1 MGILQLL
8 MSWLIPVNVAIKLSR
23 PEPKGGTVS
32 DSTDDSNANREGDR
46 PNVDSDKPVVTL
58 TGVVQKIINPLGAK
72 EPEKVEIAIQEAD
85 DLYKEII
92 PMIPARACCH
102 ETAPREADDT
112 CLTPRR
118 PHRQLPIVLRAN
130 CIGLPKCKIRLPRW
144 LPWVS
149 KTGI

>member
-1 MGILQLL
+1 MSVMGILQLL

-46 PNVDSDKPVVTL
+46 PNVDGDKPVVTL

-85 DLYKEII
+85 DLYKEIRI
-92 PMIPARACCH
+92 ENTLENADGEKLRLKRGAEVDVHI
-102 ETAPREADDT
+102 EAPVEAVEKKPVDE
-112 CLTPRR
+112 
-118 PHRQLPIVLRAN
+118 AE
-130 CIGLPKCKIRLPRW
+130 KK
-144 LPWVS
+144 S
-149 KTGI
+149 A